1 MNKNNGGPAF
11 PTPIDGVGNYA
22 DPHYAKE
29 GVQGPGMT
37 LREYACIHL
46 RVPETNHDWLNEL
59 IRMAQR
65 DELAAKA
72 MQGFW
77 ASHTQEGAALDWL
90 DPKGSQA
97 SIVAR
102 CAYEMADAMLKARE
116 Q

>member
-1 MNKNNGGPAF
+1 MEHKKDGGPAF
-11 PTPIDGVGNYA
+11 PYEITTSEDGRSREWETN
-22 DPHYAKE
+22 E
-29 GVQGPGMT
+29 GMS
-37 LREYACIHL
+37 LRDYACIHL
-46 RVPETNHDWLNEL
+46 RVPETNHGWLNEL